1 MKSLSP
7 LQPLFIIFI
16 LINLS
21 TEEALSQK
29 KWAFPR
35 EGYSY
40 QFPRDHGSH
49 PDYKIEWWYITGHME
64 SAEDQFGFESTFF
77 RIGQE
82 KTNDIHLAHMAITD
96 VKNQAFYHEERL
108 NKEGWNAFSESGDL
122 DLKNG
127 NWTLKR
133 SVNNE
138 FMLNF
143 SVKADY
149 LIKLKLTPKKQQV
162 IFGENGISKKGH
174 AETAAS
180 HYITFSRLDVSGTI
194 TSSKKD
200 IPVSGSAWMDH
211 EISSSQLDENQVG
224 WDWVSVQLDDN
235 REIMAYILR
244 NKDGSISNFSKLV
257 WVGENGELT
266 HQGPEAFKW
275 IQNGKYKSKETGA
288 VYPINPS
295 FITTD
300 PKNKNKRKFTIIPL
314 MDEQEI
320 PGKIGGVP
328 YWEGACKVANEKGK
342 IIGKAYLE
350 LSGYSG
356 DLKKRLN

>member
-16 LINLS
+16 LISLS

-82 KTNDIHLAHMAITD
+82 KTNDILTWPLLMLKAKPFIM
-96 VKNQAFYHEERL
+96 KNVLTR
-108 NKEGWNAFSESGDL
+108 GWNAFSESGDL

-180 HYITFSRLDVSGTI
+180 HY
-194 TSSKKD
+194 
-200 IPVSGSAWMDH
+200 A
-211 EISSSQLDENQVG
+211 
-224 WDWVSVQLDDN
+224 
-235 REIMAYILR
+235 
-244 NKDGSISNFSKLV
+244 NFSARRV
-257 WVGENGELT
+257 RNN
-266 HQGPEAFKW
+266 H
-275 IQNGKYKSKETGA
+275 
-288 VYPINPS
+288 
-295 FITTD
+295 
-300 PKNKNKRKFTIIPL
+300 
-314 MDEQEI
+314 
-320 PGKIGGVP
+320 
-328 YWEGACKVANEKGK
+328 
-342 IIGKAYLE
+342 
-350 LSGYSG
+350 
-356 DLKKRLN
+356 LK